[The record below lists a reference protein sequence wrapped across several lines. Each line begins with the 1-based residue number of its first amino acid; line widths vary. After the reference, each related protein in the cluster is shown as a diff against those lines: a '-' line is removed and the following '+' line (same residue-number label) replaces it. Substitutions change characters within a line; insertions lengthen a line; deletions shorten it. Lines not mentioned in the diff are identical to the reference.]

1 MICAGGNQ
9 TFCRLAAY
17 NLLEERFAEC
27 FVDVDLDVCV
37 DVDDQPMTTPTEE
50 ALALLQAKVD
60 AGALLA
66 ALSELEP
73 AELRR
78 IQKSAQ
84 RKKVAITPPAV
95 NADLNDLES
104 ELTEREREM
113 LLEWRAFLR
122 AEVAPIIDDYWERG
136 EFPMQLIPK
145 IGALVMRTIGEGV
158 THYPQLTPLF
168 SGMLTAEVARVDPSL
183 CSFLGVHRRLCM
195 TSIWLF
201 GSQEQKDRWLPAML
215 RFEKIGSWALTEP
228 LVGSAAAQGLLTT
241 ATRDGDVWILNGEK
255 KWSGSATFAD
265 VNCIWAKNAE
275 TGQVNGFLV
284 EKGMAGYHVEK
295 IHDKISKRVV
305 QNVNI
310 ILRDCRVSEANRLP
324 GVHSF
329 DDVANQLTNARADVA
344 WESVGIARGAYEAAL
359 AYAQQREQ
367 FDKKIAAF
375 QLTQMNLVKM
385 LGNVTAM
392 QATMLRVAQQMARD
406 KSITPERASLAKAW
420 CTEKM
425 RETVAL
431 ARAVLGGNGI
441 LLEHGVARLFA
452 DAEAVYSY
460 EGSYEINSLIVGK
473 AITGYSAFV

>member
-1 MICAGGNQ
+1 
-9 TFCRLAAY
+9 
-17 NLLEERFAEC
+17 
-27 FVDVDLDVCV
+27 
-37 DVDDQPMTTPTEE
+37 MTTPTEQ
-50 ALALLQAKVD
+50 AIARLQEKVD

-66 ALSELEP
+66 ALSDLSP
-73 AELRR
+73 AELQR
-78 IQKSAQ
+78 IQKSAL
-84 RKKVAITPPAV
+84 RKKAAFTPPAI

-104 ELTEREREM
+104 ELTASEREM
-113 LLEWRAFLR
+113 LHAWRAFLQ
-122 AEVAPIIDDYWERG
+122 AEVAPIADDFWERG
-136 EFPMQLIPK
+136 EFPMTLIPK
-145 IGALVMRTIGEGV
+145 IGALAGRTFGKGV
-158 THYPQLTPLF
+158 THFPQLSPLF
-168 SGMLTAEVARVDPSL
+168 SGLLTAEVARVDPSL

-195 TSIWLF
+195 TSIWRF
-201 GSQEQKDRWLPAML
+201 GSQEQKDKWLPAML

-241 ATRDGDVWILNGEK
+241 ATRAGDDWILNGEK
-255 KWSGSATFAD
+255 KWSGNATFAD
-265 VNCIWAKNAE
+265 VNCIWAKNVE
-275 TGQVNGFLV
+275 TRQVNGFLV
-284 EKGMAGYHVEK
+284 EKNTAGYHLEK
-295 IHDKISKRVV
+295 IHDKISKRAV

-310 ILRDCRVSEANRLP
+310 TLRNCRVPEASWLP

-329 DDVANQLTNARADVA
+329 DDVADQLTNARADVA
-344 WESVGIARGAYEAAL
+344 WEAVGIARGAYEAAL
-359 AYAQQREQ
+359 KYALAREQ
-367 FDKKIAAF
+367 FGKKIAGF

-392 QATMLRVAQQMARD
+392 QATLLRVAQQMQRD

-420 CTEKM
+420 CSEKM

-473 AITGYSAFV
+473 AITGLSAFA

>member
-1 MICAGGNQ
+1 
-9 TFCRLAAY
+9 
-17 NLLEERFAEC
+17 
-27 FVDVDLDVCV
+27 
-37 DVDDQPMTTPTEE
+37 MTTPTEE
-50 ALALLQAKVD
+50 ALARLQEKVD
-60 AGALLA
+60 AGALLD
-66 ALSELEP
+66 ALSQLEP

-78 IQKSAQ
+78 IQKSAL
-84 RKKVAITPPAV
+84 RKKATFTPPAI

-104 ELTEREREM
+104 ELTARERGM
-113 LLEWRAFLR
+113 LHEWRAFLR
-122 AEVAPIIDDYWERG
+122 DEVSPIIDDYWEQG
-136 EFPMQLIPK
+136 EFPMPLIPK
-145 IGALVMRTIGEGV
+145 IGSLVMRTIGEGM
-158 THYPQLTPLF
+158 THYPHLTPLF

-195 TSIWLF
+195 TSIWRF
-201 GSQEQKDRWLPAML
+201 GSPAQKDRWLPAML

-228 LVGSAAAQGLLTT
+228 LVGSAAAQGLLAT
-241 ATRDGDVWILNGEK
+241 AAREGDTWVLNGEK
-255 KWSGSATFAD
+255 KWSGNATFAD
-265 VNCIWAKNAE
+265 VNCIWAKNTE

-310 ILRDCRVSEANRLP
+310 TLRDCRVPDANRLP
-324 GVHSF
+324 GVNSF

-344 WESVGIARGAYEAAL
+344 WEAAGIARGAYEAAML
-359 AYAQQREQ
+359 YTQQREQ
-367 FDKKIAAF
+367 FGKKIAAF

-392 QATMLRVAQQMARD
+392 QALLLRVAQQMQRD
-406 KSITPERASLAKAW
+406 QAITPERASLAKAW

-473 AITGYSAFV
+473 AITGYSAFT

>member
-1 MICAGGNQ
+1 
-9 TFCRLAAY
+9 
-17 NLLEERFAEC
+17 
-27 FVDVDLDVCV
+27 
-37 DVDDQPMTTPTEE
+37 MTTPSEE
-50 ALALLQAKVD
+50 SLAKLQEKVD

-66 ALSELEP
+66 ALSELQP

-78 IQKSAQ
+78 ILKSASR
-84 RKKVAITPPAV
+84 RKTAFAPPAIH
-95 NADLNDLES
+95 ADLNDLEG
-104 ELTEREREM
+104 ELSAGEREM

-122 AEVAPIIDDYWERG
+122 AEVAPIIDDCWERG
-136 EFPMQLIPK
+136 EFPMQLIPR
-145 IGALVMRTIGEGV
+145 IGALVGRTLGRGQ

-168 SGMLTAEVARVDPSL
+168 SGMITAEVARVDPSL

-201 GSQEQKDRWLPAML
+201 GSQAQKDKWLPAML

-228 LVGSAAAQGLLTT
+228 LVGSAAAQGLQTT
-241 ATRDGDVWILNGEK
+241 ATRAGDAWVLNGEK
-255 KWSGSATFAD
+255 KWSGNATFAD

-310 ILRDCRVSEANRLP
+310 TLRDCRVPDASRLP
-324 GVHSF
+324 GVNSF
-329 DDVANQLTNARADVA
+329 DDVAGQLTNARADVA
-344 WESVGIARGAYEAAL
+344 WEAVGIARGAYEAAL

-367 FDKKIAAF
+367 FGRKIAAF
-375 QLTQMNLVKM
+375 QLTQLNLVKM

-392 QATMLRVAQQMARD
+392 QALMLRVAQQMQRD
-406 KSITPERASLAKAW
+406 QAITPERASLAKAW

-473 AITGYSAFV
+473 AITGYSAFT